1 MISVPEIN
9 EVARTSPE
17 LVHEGEETLQALLAR
32 SATDWEFRSRL
43 VADPRAAVAEFTGRA
58 VSETFNVV
66 FVENTVDATIV
77 LPDPVDPAAELSEAD
92 LEAVAGGATPVVV
105 TVLSVI
111 ASAIALTRAIARDD

>member
-1 MISVPEIN
+1 MITVTEIN
-9 EVARTSPE
+9 EAARTSPE
-17 LVHEGEETLQALLAR
+17 LVHEGEETLQAILAR
-32 SATDWEFRSRL
+32 SATDRDFRGRL
-43 VADPRAAVAEFTGRA
+43 LADPRTAVAELTGRG
-58 VSETFNVV
+58 VNESFNVV
-66 FVENTVDATIV
+66 FVENTADVTIV